1 MRRNKLF
8 LAISLLIASTT
19 AAEATDYFYID
30 SQNGFETTDADA
42 SPYRHFERRSSRR
55 NMWQRMLGWNRGG
68 RTSRS
73 NYIVRPDADSDTAT
87 TTVDTPTT
95 IDLLANDT
103 GTGLKLKSV
112 YQNTAFGGTTS
123 TNESVITYTPAAG
136 FTGTDEFWYE
146 VVDNNGQTNSARVT
160 VEVSGVS
167 AVADGEDFID
177 QTVTD
182 EFTGFNDTGTDAET
196 TEALFTETD
205 FTDTTASTDAAITE
219 ATFNEGLVADTIVGE
234 PTPTLGVKC
243 EYAESAF
250 NSSESV
256 ATIATAEWS
265 CGTERVL
272 TANGLPDHDIGAF
285 PSDANANTVAE
296 QTIAATFTL
305 SPAKT
310 ETMSTPEVIG
320 YALNGVQFDA
330 VTTGSCN
337 FTGDDC
343 SLTDSSGIWSIEA
356 IGQTSFD
363 FGSDDNN
370 GYVKEDGAYR
380 YHGMPEGLL
389 TNQGANDAVMTLIG
403 WAADGF
409 PIYGRHGHTI
419 ADDVDSGLS
428 VMTSSYQQVD
438 DAEGVRPLTDTY
450 PLGTFTQDWQYVAG
464 SGDLDE
470 CNGRTGVTPEF
481 PEGIYH
487 YFATDSYP
495 YIQRCVKGLIETDNA
510 VEDVVDPI
518 VDPTVLTE
526 ENVTDETVNDTTV
539 DTDVAPVEDT
549 DVLTEETAM
558 AITADAT
565 AAIAAESEG
574 N

>member
-30 SQNGFETTDADA
+30 SQNGFEATDADA

-112 YQNTAFGGTTS
+112 YQNTAFGGTTT
-123 TNESVITYTPAAG
+123 TNESVITYTPPAG

-167 AVADGEDFID
+167 TTAEIV
-177 QTVTD
+177 
-182 EFTGFNDTGTDAET
+182 DTGIDTET
-196 TEALFTETD
+196 TQVVFTDPTITDPTIADPTIADPTITDPTTFTEE
-205 FTDTTASTDAAITE
+205 AVTE
-219 ATFNEGLVADTIVGE
+219 TTFNEGLVTDAVIGE

-243 EYAESAF
+243 DYSESDF

-256 ATIATAEWS
+256 AAVATAEWS

-272 TANGLPDHDIGAF
+272 TANGLPDHEIGTF
-285 PSDANANTVAE
+285 PSEANENTVTEQTVAE
-296 QTIAATFTL
+296 TFTL
-305 SPAKT
+305 SPVKT

-320 YALNGVQFDA
+320 YALNGVKFDA

-343 SLTDSSGIWSIEA
+343 SLTDNTGIWSIEA

-370 GYVKEDGAYR
+370 GYVQADGVYR

-389 TNQGANDAVMTLIG
+389 SNQGASDAVMTLIG

-409 PIYGRHGHTI
+409 PIYGRHGHTV
-419 ADDVDSGLS
+419 ADDVDSELS

-438 DAEGVRPLTDTY
+438 DSEGARPLIDTY

-495 YIQRCVKGLIETDNA
+495 YIQRCVKGVIESDSTVEEVVDTTIPTELDTPDETVDNA
-510 VEDVVDPI
+510 VVVP
-518 VDPTVLTE
+518 E
-526 ENVTDETVNDTTV
+526 EAT
-539 DTDVAPVEDT
+539 AQDT
-549 DVLTEETAM
+549 DVLTEESAM
-558 AITADAT
+558 AIAAEAA
-565 AAIAAESEG
+565 AAIAAEAE
-574 N
+574 NN

>member
-112 YQNTAFGGTTS
+112 YQNTAFGGTTT
-123 TNESVITYTPAAG
+123 TNESVITYTPPAG

-167 AVADGEDFID
+167 TTAEVI
-177 QTVTD
+177 
-182 EFTGFNDTGTDAET
+182 DTGIDTET
-196 TEALFTETD
+196 TQAVFTDPTITDPTIADPIITDPTTFTEE
-205 FTDTTASTDAAITE
+205 AVTE
-219 ATFNEGLVADTIVGE
+219 TTFNEGLVTDAVIGE

-243 EYAESAF
+243 DYSESAF

-256 ATIATAEWS
+256 AAVATAEWS

-272 TANGLPDHDIGAF
+272 TANGLPDHEIGTF
-285 PSDANANTVAE
+285 PSEANENTVAE
-296 QTIAATFTL
+296 QTVAETFTL

-320 YALNGVQFDA
+320 YALNGVKFDA

-343 SLTDSSGIWSIEA
+343 SLTDNTGIWSIEA

-370 GYVKEDGAYR
+370 GYVQADGAYR

-389 TNQGANDAVMTLIG
+389 SNQGASDAVMTLIG

-409 PIYGRHGHTI
+409 PIYGRHGHTV

-428 VMTSSYQQVD
+428 VMTSSYQQID
-438 DAEGVRPLTDTY
+438 DTEGARPLIDTY

-495 YIQRCVKGLIETDNA
+495 YIQRCVKGVIEDDST
-510 VEDVVDPI
+510 VEEVVDTTI
-518 VDPTVLTE
+518 LTIPNE
-526 ENVTDETVNDTTV
+526 IDTPDETVDDAVVVPEEAT
-539 DTDVAPVEDT
+539 AQDT
-549 DVLTEETAM
+549 DVLTEESAM
-558 AITADAT
+558 AIAAEAA
-565 AAIAAESEG
+565 AAIAAEAE
-574 N
+574 NN